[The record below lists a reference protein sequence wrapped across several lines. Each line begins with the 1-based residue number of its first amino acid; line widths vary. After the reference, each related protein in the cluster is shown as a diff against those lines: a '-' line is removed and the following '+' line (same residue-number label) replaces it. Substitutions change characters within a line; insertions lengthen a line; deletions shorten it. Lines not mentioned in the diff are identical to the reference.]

1 MKKLLA
7 LSLLLILP
15 SLSFA
20 KTILFLGDSLTEG
33 YRLPKENSYPSLV
46 ENMFKKEGLDIDVIN
61 GGVSGSTTADGLNRL
76 KWYMKKNPDIMVL
89 ALGANDGLRGL
100 NIKKTKKNLLEIINH
115 AQSQGVK
122 VLMMGM
128 LLPPNF
134 GPEYTK
140 SFKNMYV
147 EIKDEKNVPTLPF
160 LLKGVGGKKELNL
173 ADGIH
178 PNKKGYEIVAKEVYK
193 FVKGNL

>member
-1 MKKLLA
+1 MKKIILVTIF
-7 LSLLLILP
+7 SLLP
-15 SLSFA
+15 VVCLS

-33 YRLPKENSYPSLV
+33 YKLPKENSYPSLV
-46 ENMFKKEGLDIDVIN
+46 QNMFEKEGSNIVVLN
-61 GGVSGSTTADGLNRL
+61 AGVSGSTTADGLRRL

-100 NIKKTKKNLLEIINH
+100 KIKKTKSNLIKIIDY
-115 AQSQGVK
+115 AKSKGVK

-134 GPEYTK
+134 GPEYTGA
-140 SFKNMYV
+140 FKDMYTQ
-147 EIKDEKNVPTLPF
+147 IKVEKNVPTLPF
-160 LLKGVGGKKELNL
+160 LLKDVAGIKELNL

-178 PNKKGYEIVAKEVYK
+178 PNKEGYKIVAKEVFK
-193 FVKGNL
+193 FVKDHL